1 MKYSSMKKI
10 TKLFSVLIL
19 VMILISPAE
28 VSASYY
34 DIGQDLSA
42 NSAILVDADTGVV
55 LTGKDIDEQYGMASI
70 TKLMSIYVAFDIIKE
85 KNISLD
91 EMVPISERVS
101 KLKAESPEASGVW
114 FYSGQEVSLEQLIN
128 LSLIYS
134 DNSAIM
140 AIAEYLSGSEQAH
153 VDAMNE
159 KAKELG
165 MDNTIFYNVTGL
177 TMEDY
182 GTLQLD
188 GTSPSDY
195 NKSSA
200 RDLAILATNL
210 IQDYPK
216 VLDITSKTS
225 VEYNGEELSTWNMM
239 LPDQLLAYDG
249 VKGLKTGTSVE
260 AGSCFAG
267 YYTDPD
273 GRNLISIVLGATD
286 EGAAVSESEG
296 TARFTQTQEMY
307 DWENDLKYN
316 TFIQK
321 TATKTFEIPKSAK
334 GKYELHPEKDVELIE
349 DVSPQLMLEKVDFN
363 QDYFDED
370 GVKKDIPAGEKILTA
385 HYKVINEED
394 AKQIRSLNG
403 EDGYLVVNYVSDTD
417 VNQENGIVTF
427 FKSIP
432 SYFKELFTGII

>member
-1 MKYSSMKKI
+1 MKYSSMKKAI
-10 TKLFSVLIL
+10 RLFNVLVL
-19 VMILISPAE
+19 VLILISPIG
-28 VSASYY
+28 VSAEYY
-34 DIGQDLSA
+34 DVGEDLNV
-42 NSAILVDADTGVV
+42 NSAILVDADTGMI
-55 LTGKDIDEQYGMASI
+55 LTGKNIDKQFGMASI

-91 EMVPISERVS
+91 EKVTISERVS

-114 FYSGQEVSLEQLIN
+114 YEAGQEVTLKKLIN

-153 VDAMNE
+153 VDAMNK

-165 MDNTIFYNVTGL
+165 MDDTIFYNVSGL

-182 GTLQLD
+182 GSIQLE

-195 NKSSA
+195 NKSTA
-200 RDLAILATNL
+200 RDLAIMARGLVD
-210 IQDYPK
+210 DYPK

-225 VEYNGEELSTWNMM
+225 VEYNGEELSTWNYM
-239 LPDQLLAYDG
+239 LPDQLLEYDG

-260 AGSCFAG
+260 AGACFAG

-273 GRNLISIVLGATD
+273 GRNLISIVLGA
-286 EGAAVSESEG
+286 EGDSGESEEV
-296 TARFTQTQEMY
+296 ARFTQTQKMY
-307 DWENDLKYN
+307 DWENELKYN
-316 TFIQK
+316 TFIEK
-321 TATKTFEIPKSAK
+321 ESTKSFEIPKSSK
-334 GKYELHPEKDVELIE
+334 GKYDLHPATDVEMIE
-349 DVSPQLMLEKVDFN
+349 EVSPQLMLEQVDFN
-363 QDYFDED
+363 SKYFDED
-370 GVKKDIPAGEKILTA
+370 GVKKDIPAGKNVLTA

-394 AKQIRSLNG
+394 AKQTKSLNG
-403 EDGYLVVNYVSDTD
+403 EDGYLVVDYVSDSD
-417 VNQENGIVTF
+417 INKENGIVTF

-432 SYFKELFTGII
+432 TYFKDLFTGIL